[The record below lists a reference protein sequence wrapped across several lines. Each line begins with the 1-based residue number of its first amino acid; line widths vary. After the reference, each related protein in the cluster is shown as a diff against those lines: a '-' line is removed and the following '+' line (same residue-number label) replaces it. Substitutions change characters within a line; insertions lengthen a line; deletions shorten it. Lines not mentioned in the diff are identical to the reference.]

1 MLKLTILALVGALIG
16 WTTNVIAIKL
26 LFRPI
31 EPIHIPVFGWTLQGL
46 MPKRKKEI
54 AKNIGQTVESE
65 LISIEEI
72 IDKMI
77 EGSDKTMI
85 IEALKKRIMELA
97 ELKMPSFV
105 PSAMKGMIMG
115 FIGDTIDENADEMI
129 NEISEKI
136 VHQATEKVSIALI
149 IEEKINAFPF
159 EKLEEIILSIAKKE
173 LKHIEYLG
181 GVIGFVIGIVQGLI
195 ILYI

>member
-1 MLKLTILALVGALIG
+1 MIKLFILASVGALIG
-16 WTTNVIAIKL
+16 WMTNVIAIKL

-31 EPIHIPVFGWTLQGL
+31 EPVKIPVLGFTVQGL

-54 AKNIGQTVESE
+54 ARNIGQTVETE
-65 LISIEEI
+65 LLSIEEI
-72 IDKMI
+72 IDRMI
-77 EGSDKTMI
+77 EGMDKTAV
-85 IEALKKRIMELA
+85 IEALKKRIVQLA
-97 ELKMPSFV
+97 ELKMPVFV
-105 PSAMKGMIMG
+105 PSAMKGMIMT
-115 FIGDTIDENADEMI
+115 FIEDTIDENADEML

-136 VHQATEKVSIALI
+136 VHEATEKVSVALI

-181 GVIGFVIGIVQGLI
+181 GLIGLVIGFVQGLI

>member
-1 MLKLTILALVGALIG
+1 MLKLLILATVGALIG

-31 EPIHIPVFGWTLQGL
+31 EPIKIPVLGWTLQGL

-54 AKNIGQTVESE
+54 AKNIGETVENE
-65 LISIEEI
+65 LVSIEEI

-97 ELKMPSFV
+97 ELKMPVFV

-115 FIGDTIDENADEMI
+115 YVGDMIDENADEMI
-129 NEISEKI
+129 NEMSEKI

-159 EKLEEIILSIAKKE
+159 EKLEEIVLTIAKKE

-181 GVIGFVIGIVQGLI
+181 GVIGFAIGLVQGVI
-195 ILYI
+195 ILFI

>member
-1 MLKLTILALVGALIG
+1 MIKLFILASVGALIG
-16 WTTNVIAIKL
+16 WMTNVIAIKL

-31 EPIHIPVFGWTLQGL
+31 EPVKIPVVGFTIQGL

-54 AKNIGQTVESE
+54 ARNIGQTVETE
-65 LISIEEI
+65 LLSIEEI
-72 IDKMI
+72 IDRMI
-77 EGSDKTMI
+77 EGMDKTAV
-85 IEALKKRIMELA
+85 IEALKKRIVQLA
-97 ELKMPSFV
+97 ELKMPVFV
-105 PSAMKGMIMG
+105 PSAMKGMIMT
-115 FIGDTIDENADEMI
+115 FIEDTIDENADEML

-136 VHQATEKVSIALI
+136 VHEATEKVSVALI

-181 GVIGFVIGIVQGLI
+181 GLIGLVIGFVQGLI
-195 ILYI
+195 ILYL